1 MQRFIMWSIGAMMNK
16 AIKLT
21 IYGKVQGVGYR
32 RWFEQQALALELK
45 GYVKNL
51 DSGEVEA
58 VIIGTEYQLHTIIE
72 CSYIGPSRA
81 EVSKIIQVE
90 FDQKQDFIA
99 FKMLR

>member
-1 MQRFIMWSIGAMMNK
+1 MNK

-21 IYGKVQGVGYR
+21 IQGKVQGVGYR
-32 RWFEQQALALELK
+32 RWFEQQALALEIK

-72 CSYIGPSRA
+72 RSYMGPSRA
-81 EVSKIIQVE
+81 EVSKIIQSE
-90 FDQKQDFIA
+90 FEYAQDFVT
-99 FKMLR
+99 FQMLR

>member
-1 MQRFIMWSIGAMMNK
+1 MNK

-21 IYGKVQGVGYR
+21 IHGKVQGVGYR

-58 VIIGTEYQLHTIIE
+58 VIVGTENQLHAIIQR
-72 CSYIGPSRA
+72 SYTGPSRA
-81 EVSKIIQVE
+81 EISKIIQSE
-90 FDQKQDFIA
+90 FEHAQDFVT
-99 FKMLR
+99 FQMLR

>member
-1 MQRFIMWSIGAMMNK
+1 MNK

-21 IYGKVQGVGYR
+21 IHGKVQGVGYR

-58 VIIGTEYQLHTIIE
+58 VIVGTEHQLHAIIE
-72 CSYIGPSRA
+72 RSYTGPSRA
-81 EVSKIIQVE
+81 EVLKIIQSE
-90 FDQKQDFIA
+90 FDQAQDFVI
-99 FKMLR
+99 FQMLR

>member
-1 MQRFIMWSIGAMMNK
+1 MMNK

-21 IYGKVQGVGYR
+21 IQGKVQGVGYR

-90 FDQKQDFIA
+90 FEHAPDFVT
-99 FKMLR
+99 FQMLR

>member
-1 MQRFIMWSIGAMMNK
+1 MSK
-16 AIKLT
+16 ATKLT

-58 VIIGTEYQLHTIIE
+58 VIVGTEIQLHAIIQR
-72 CSYIGPSRA
+72 SYTGPSRA
-81 EVSKIIQVE
+81 EVSKIIQSE
-90 FDQKQDFIA
+90 FDQAQNFVT
-99 FKMLR
+99 FQMLR

>member
-1 MQRFIMWSIGAMMNK
+1 MNK

-21 IYGKVQGVGYR
+21 IHGKVQGVGYR

-58 VIIGTEYQLHTIIE
+58 VIIGTENQLHAIIQQ
-72 CSYIGPSRA
+72 SYTGPSRA
-81 EVSKIIQVE
+81 EVSKIIQSE
-90 FDQKQDFIA
+90 FEHSQDFVT
-99 FKMLR
+99 FQMLR

>member
-1 MQRFIMWSIGAMMNK
+1 MNK

-21 IYGKVQGVGYR
+21 IHGKVQGVGYR

-58 VIIGTEYQLHTIIE
+58 VIIGTENQLHAIIQQ
-72 CSYIGPSRA
+72 SYTGPSRA
-81 EVSKIIQVE
+81 EVSTIIQS
-90 FDQKQDFIA
+90 DFEYA
-99 FKMLR
+99 PDFVTFQMLR